1 MLDEPLTMM
10 ADGAERLRAAE
21 LEARRRY
28 YEAVEQSDLSATRAA
43 ADAWIRAGD
52 ELNEYLAKSATPLVV
67 EAERASIV
75 G

>member
-1 MLDEPLTMM
+1 MLDGLFTTSPD
-10 ADGAERLRAAE
+10 AVERLRAAE

-43 ADAWIRAGD
+43 ADGWIRAGD
-52 ELNEYLAKSATPLVV
+52 ALNEYLAKAATPLVV
-67 EAERASIV
+67 AAEQASIV